1 MEKGEEPEVF
11 IAAKLVQSIV
21 YSNKGGLMA
30 GIIVGGWD
38 AKKGPQCYNIP
49 LGGAMTQMPVAIGG
63 SDSTYVW
70 GLVDSEYKQN
80 MTKEEART
88 FALKVVSHAMYRDG
102 SSGGCVRMTI
112 ITGEGTNHYETVLE
126 DMLPISTGDIAQS

>member
-1 MEKGEEPEVF
+1 MF

-63 SDSTYVW
+63 SGSTYRPQLPLPLHTGQQKMPGKSPPYWRMENRRPASSFGHRGRKPPLPEPQKNLRVM
-70 GLVDSEYKQN
+70 SE
-80 MTKEEART
+80 
-88 FALKVVSHAMYRDG
+88 L
-102 SSGGCVRMTI
+102 
-112 ITGEGTNHYETVLE
+112 
-126 DMLPISTGDIAQS
+126 